1 LFQACRGERLDPGIT
16 LRKEIKTEVDSST
29 ASYKIPKH
37 ADFLI
42 TFSTY
47 DGKFQHLEYHVYIKF
62 VQYLMITF
70 FKVIIHSDILRMA
83 HGLFRVFVPK

>member
-1 LFQACRGERLDPGIT
+1 MCKLYNQIAIMYSKLVLVFLFQACRGERLDPGIT
-16 LRKEIKTEVDSST
+16 LRIEPTKTEVDCST

-47 DGKFQHLEYHVYIKF
+47 DGKFKYLEYQLF
-62 VQYLMITF
+62 VFEQ
-70 FKVIIHSDILRMA
+70 
-83 HGLFRVFVPK
+83 

>member
-16 LRKEIKTEVDSST
+16 LRRELETEVDSSN
-29 ASYKIPKH
+29 AAYKIPKH

-47 DGKFQHLEYHVYIKF
+47 DGKIHHGFQAFNI
-62 VQYLMITF
+62 YL
-70 FKVIIHSDILRMA
+70 
-83 HGLFRVFVPK
+83 